1 MVGINPPDSP
11 KNKKY
16 NLRGILFIIII
27 LAITPVVLFALNKSR
42 FDIRNRAQT
51 PITGPSGDPKVTCT
65 VAAFYDDPRNNPPVF
80 YEQTL
85 LTTVQP
91 GQKIVWG
98 IGFTNPSDFDFNF
111 VKNFIHLGSF
121 QNFLDSSSYDC
132 PLDQASKSL
141 VCSHGLFLHG
151 GASSMAIRTQ
161 FTGTTPIPID
171 TLAVSFTNIG
181 TTGACSYLLSPYPT
195 PTGFIPPP
203 PP

>member
-1 MVGINPPDSP
+1 MVSGNSP
-11 KNKKY
+11 IVSKNKKY
-16 NLRGILFIIII
+16 NYRGILFLIII
-27 LAITPVVLFALNKSR
+27 LAITPIIILAFSKSR

-51 PITGPSGDPKVTCT
+51 PITVPPGDPKVTCT
-65 VAAFYDDPRNNPPVF
+65 VAAFYDDPRNNPPVY

-98 IGFTNPSDFDFNF
+98 IGFSNPSNYDFSY

-121 QNFLDSSSYDC
+121 QNFLDASSYEC
-132 PLDQASKSL
+132 PLDPASKSL

-161 FTGTTPIPID
+161 FTGTTPVPID

-195 PTGFIPPP
+195 PTIIVGG
-203 PP
+203 

>member
-1 MVGINPPDSP
+1 MADNNSFDSP
-11 KNKKY
+11 KRKKY
-16 NLRGILFIIII
+16 NLRGILFLLVI
-27 LAITPVVLFALNKSR
+27 LTISPVVVLALNKSR

-51 PITGPSGDPKVTCT
+51 PATSPSDPQVTCT
-65 VAAFYDDPRNNPPVF
+65 IAAFSDDPRNNPPTY
-80 YEQTL
+80 YEQNL

-98 IGFTNPSDFDFNF
+98 IGFTNPSNFDFNF

-121 QNFLDSSSYDC
+121 QNFLDASSYDC
-132 PLDQASKSL
+132 PLDPVSKSL
-141 VCSHGLFLHG
+141 VCSHGLFLHS

-161 FTGTTPIPID
+161 FTGTTPVPID

-195 PTGFIPPP
+195 PTIIVGG
-203 PP
+203 